1 MDVRTHRTK
10 KPSSQNIGYV
20 EGIMSLLD
28 KKLPTK
34 QPYRMVILITRW
46 NQSPSYGM
54 TFRGGVL
61 VPWRRN
67 SGLGSCG
74 RTHSHGNSEGISLFR
89 WITGNTR

>member
-1 MDVRTHRTK
+1 MDVRAHWAK
-10 KPSSQNIGYV
+10 KPSSQNIVDVG
-20 EGIMSLLD
+20 EIMSLLD
-28 KKLPTK
+28 RKLPTK

-46 NQSPSYGM
+46 NRSPSYGM

-74 RTHSHGNSEGISLFR
+74 STHSYGNSEGISLFR
-89 WITGNTR
+89 WIIGNTR